1 MKFAEFKEGMV
12 ITHPPVVVGEEE
24 MLGFAQRYDPQWFHT
39 DSQRAQEGRWDGLI
53 GSGWMTC
60 ALAMRMLVDVALH
73 DSEAFGSPGVEDL
86 RWLKPVRPGDALRM
100 ETTVLSVRRSAS
112 RPELGIL
119 KWTWRLFNQHDEQVL
134 ELTATSLFDL
144 ATQQVGA

>member
-1 MKFAEFKEGMV
+1 MKFAAFKEGMV

-24 MLGFAQRYDPQWFHT
+24 MLAFSKRYDPQWFHT
-39 DSQRAQEGRWDGLI
+39 DPQRAQEGRWEGLI

-73 DSEAFGSPGVEDL
+73 DSEVFGSPGVEDL

-100 ETTVLSVRRSAS
+100 ETTVLSVRRSSS

-119 KWTWRLFNQHDEQVL
+119 KWTWRLFDQHDEAVL

-144 ATQQVGA
+144 ADKPQA

>member
-12 ITHPPVVVGEEE
+12 ITHPPVVLEEDE
-24 MLGFAQRYDPQWFHT
+24 MVAFARRFDPQWFHT
-39 DSQRAQEGRWDGLI
+39 DAQRAKQGRWDGLI

-60 ALAMRMLVDVALH
+60 SLAMRMLVDVALH

-100 ETTVLSVRRSAS
+100 ETTVRSSRRSSS

-119 KWTWRLFNQHDEQVL
+119 RWTWCLFNQHDEKVL

-144 ATQQVGA
+144 SGEQKV

>member
-1 MKFAEFKEGMV
+1 MKFAEFKEDMV
-12 ITHPPVVVGEEE
+12 ITHPPVVLQEED
-24 MLGFAQRYDPQWFHT
+24 MLAFARQYDPQWFHT
-39 DSQRAQEGRWDGLI
+39 DVERAKEGRWDGLI

-100 ETTVLSVRRSAS
+100 ETTVRSVRRSTS

-119 KWTWRLFNQHDEQVL
+119 RWTWKLFNQRDEQVL

-144 ATQQVGA
+144 SGEKAG

>member
-1 MKFAEFKEGMV
+1 MKFAEFKEDMV

-24 MLGFAQRYDPQWFHT
+24 MLAFAGRYDPQWFHT
-39 DSQRAQEGRWDGLI
+39 DVARAEEGRWGGLI
-53 GSGWMTC
+53 GSGWLTC
-60 ALAMRMLVDVALH
+60 SLAMRMLVDVALH

-100 ETTVLSVRRSAS
+100 ETTVRSVRRSTS
-112 RPELGIL
+112 KPELGIL
-119 KWTWRLFNQHDEQVL
+119 RWTWRLINQHDEPVM

-144 ATQQVGA
+144 TGQPLD